1 MQTKTAQISFLDFQS
16 GNCLLAS
23 LAFLLYSLPGISQE
37 LRGLKAEEI
46 VKESEIVKMREDS
59 PIPEFIRF
67 KRGQEPALENISQW
81 LQERFGLKEKFSL
94 KLLDMQQDQLGYT
107 HYRYQQFHGI
117 IPVEMAKYMIH
128 TNNGKVLSVNGSL
141 YSELP
146 DYRPAIS
153 EESALQHALSEVNA
167 RSYKWELPGEEA
179 MLKGEEKNQ
188 NTTYYPKGTLV
199 LIKHGRPDFRLAYK
213 FDVYAH
219 SPMSRTYVYVDAV
232 TGDILFKNE
241 RIHTYDVEG
250 TAETLYS
257 GTKTITTDFTGRSYR
272 LRESGRGNGIE
283 TYDLNESMDFRTAVD
298 FTDGDNYWN
307 NVNPEVDEAATDA
320 HWGTEVS
327 YDYFLGEHSRNSI
340 DGNGF
345 KLKSYVHYGAT
356 VHNAYWDGA
365 HLYYGDGG
373 DFLIDPFTTLDI
385 VGHEVTHGLTEFTAG
400 LIYEN
405 ESGAL
410 NESFSDIF
418 ATAIEFFG
426 KPTEADWVIPSGL
439 AYHIPF
445 RDLSNPKIKGDPDT
459 YQGSYWYTG
468 SNDWG
473 GVHTNSGVQN
483 YWFYLLANGG
493 AGTNDNGELYNIAGI
508 GIEKATQIAFRN
520 LTIYLWDDAQYADA
534 RYYSISSAIDLFGA
548 SSLEVQATKDTWDA
562 VGVYAPSNSSYCT
575 SSASFSTW
583 FWIDGISLGS
593 MNNVSGDDGG
603 YGDYTNISTV
613 ITDGMT
619 ISLTPGYA
627 FGPPAQGMFWNVWID
642 FNQDGDFEDNGEL
655 ALYPL
660 PVSGT
665 LHGSINIPFGI
676 TQGITRMRIQA
687 KGGYWASD
695 PCETYIWGEV
705 EDYTVFISSLR
716 LAGENANETVKE
728 PDNAMGTAIGP
739 TADADGQALVVNA
752 FPNPSNGVF
761 QIEVAGGAEEYFAY
775 KVISLTGQV
784 VSEGEGIYGAAARI
798 DLSEQPKGVYFAR
811 VFSGTRVVSRKLIL
825 Q

>member
-1 MQTKTAQISFLDFQS
+1 MKTKIAPIRFLDFRT
-16 GNCLLAS
+16 GNSLLAS
-23 LAFLLYSLPGISQE
+23 LVFLLCSLPGISQE
-37 LRGLKAEEI
+37 FSGLKAEEI
-46 VKESEIVKMREDS
+46 IKESGLVKMREES
-59 PIPEFIRF
+59 PLPEFIRF

-81 LQERFGLKEKFSL
+81 LKEKFELKENFSL
-94 KLLDMQQDQLGYT
+94 KLLDVQQDQLGFT
-107 HYRYQQFHGI
+107 HYRYQQYHGR

-128 TNNGKVLSVNGSL
+128 TKNGKVKSVNGNI

-146 DYRPAIS
+146 DYQPTLT
-153 EESALQHALSEVNA
+153 EESALQFALTEVNA
-167 RSYKWELPGEEA
+167 RSYKWELPDEEA
-179 MLKGEEKNQ
+179 TLKREENDQ
-188 NTTYYPKGTLV
+188 TASYFPKGSLV
-199 LIKHGRPDFRLAYK
+199 LIKYERTDFRLAYK

-219 SPMSRTYVYVDAV
+219 SPMSRNYVYVDAV

-241 RIHTYDVEG
+241 RIHTHDVEG

-272 LRESGRGNGIE
+272 LRETGRGNGIE
-283 TYDLNESMDFRTAVD
+283 TYDLNNSEDFGTAVD

-307 NVNPEVDEAATDA
+307 NVNLEMDNAATDA

-327 YDYFLGEHSRNSI
+327 YDYFLGEHSRNSV

-345 KLKSYVHYGAT
+345 KLKSYVHYGT
-356 VHNAYWDGA
+356 NVQNAYWDGA

-373 DFLIDPFTTLDI
+373 SLIDPFTTLDI

-445 RDLSNPKIKGDPDT
+445 RNLSNPNLKNDPDT
-459 YQGSYWYTG
+459 YLGNYWYTG
-468 SNDWG
+468 QYDWG

-483 YWFYLLANGG
+483 YWFYLLSNGG
-493 AGTNDNGELYNIAGI
+493 SGTNDNGDLYNITGI
-508 GIEKATQIAFRN
+508 GMEKATQIAFRN
-520 LTIYLWDDAQYADA
+520 LTVYLWDDAQYADA
-534 RYYSISSAIDLFGA
+534 RYYSISSAIDLFGIT
-548 SSLEVQATKDTWDA
+548 SPEVQATKDAWDA
-562 VGVYAPSNSSYCT
+562 VGVYAPTYSSYCT
-575 SSASFSTW
+575 SSASMSTW
-583 FWIDGISLGS
+583 FWIDGISLGNI
-593 MNNVSGDDGG
+593 NNSSGDDGG
-603 YGDYTNISTV
+603 YGDYTSLTAT
-613 ITDGMT
+613 ITDGMP
-619 ISLTPGYA
+619 ISLTPGYR
-627 FGPPAQGMFWNVWID
+627 FGPPVQGMFWNVWID

-665 LHGSINIPFGI
+665 LHGSINIPSGI

-695 PCETYIWGEV
+695 PCESYVWGEV
-705 EDYTVFISSLR
+705 EDYTVFISSPK
-716 LAGENANETVKE
+716 LAGDNVKE
-728 PDNAMGTAIGP
+728 PVKELDHTLSTTLNPKA
-739 TADADGQALVVNA
+739 ADYGQALALNT
-752 FPNPSNGVF
+752 FPNPSKGLF
-761 QIEVAGGAEEYFAY
+761 QLEVLGGAEEGFTY
-775 KVISLTGQV
+775 KVLNLTGAI
-784 VSEGEGIYGAAARI
+784 VSEGEGIYDAAARI
-798 DLSEQPKGVYFAR
+798 DLSEQPKGIYFVR
-811 VFSGTRVVSRKLIL
+811 VFSGAQTVSRKVTL

>member
-283 TYDLNESMDFRTAVD
+283 TYDLNESTDFRTAVD

-665 LHGSINIPFGI
+665 LHGSINIPSGI

-695 PCETYIWGEV
+695 PCESYVWGEV
-705 EDYTVFISSLR
+705 EDYTVFISSPK
-716 LAGENANETVKE
+716 LAGGNVREPVKE
-728 PDNAMGTAIGP
+728 LDHTLSTALNP
-739 TADADGQALVVNA
+739 KAADYGQTLAVNT
-752 FPNPSNGVF
+752 FPNPSKGLL
-761 QIEVAGGAEEYFAY
+761 QLEVLGGAEEGFAY
-775 KVISLTGQV
+775 KVLNLIGAIV
-784 VSEGEGIYGAAARI
+784 IEGDGIYGAAARI
-798 DLSEQPKGVYFAR
+798 DLSEQPKGIYFVR
-811 VFSGTRVVSRKLIL
+811 VFSGAQTVSRKVTL